1 MIYQFADR
9 ISYLREKHQ
18 MTQSTLAKKLG
29 ISRSAV
35 NAWEMSLSAP
45 SCKNV
50 IEMAQ
55 IFHVSTDYLLGL
67 SDRITVDI
75 TELNNEE
82 RELVF
87 RLLDCL
93 SKEKK
98 Q

>member
-35 NAWEMSLSAP
+35 NAWEMSLSTP

-50 IEMAQ
+50 IEMAE

-87 RLLDCL
+87 RLVECL
-93 SKEKK
+93 SKEHK